1 MIKELTY
8 EEALKSICD
17 KCYMEAGKRQ
27 VSCPFRS
34 IDNDYCKE
42 YEIVKEAI
50 EKAKKYDL
58 LAKEEN

>member
-1 MIKELTY
+1 MNDKLTY

-17 KCYMEAGKRQ
+17 KCYIEKGKRQ

-34 IDNDYCKE
+34 IDNEYCEE

-50 EKAKKYDL
+50 EKVKQL
-58 LAKEEN
+58 CL